1 MKHSKKRGYF
11 PFVQWKMLKEIAYL
25 ERKNKQSIERLQLRY
40 DNLSSLCRYI
50 KQAIG
55 DMDSDLQFKVDYMV
69 KLLEKKYRMIY
80 INEITGEPYLEIDE
94 REPTEE
100 EWDRFLEKKGMKR
113 RDKSRFTKTD
123 VKSICELSNELIRYR
138 QGYAFM
144 ANMIVNISA
153 GKEGPPILLDF
164 LPDDEHARFLHRTIR
179 EWGEKIYKDK
189 A

>member
-1 MKHSKKRGYF
+1 MTK
-11 PFVQWKMLKEIAYL
+11 
-25 ERKNKQSIERLQLRY
+25 LRY
-40 DNLSSLCRYI
+40 TSS
-50 KQAIG
+50 
-55 DMDSDLQFKVDYMV
+55 
-69 KLLEKKYRMIY
+69 
-80 INEITGEPYLEIDE
+80 ITGEPYAEIGTDE
-94 REPTEE
+94 PSEE

-153 GKEGPPILLDF
+153 GKEDPPILLDF
-164 LPDDEHARFLHRTIR
+164 LPDDANARFVHRTIR
-179 EWGEKIYKDK
+179 EWGEKIYKNKKDK

>member
-69 KLLEKKYRMIY
+69 KLLEK
-80 INEITGEPYLEIDE
+80 N
-94 REPTEE
+94 TE
-100 EWDRFLEKKGMKR
+100 
-113 RDKSRFTKTD
+113 
-123 VKSICELSNELIRYR
+123 
-138 QGYAFM
+138 
-144 ANMIVNISA
+144 
-153 GKEGPPILLDF
+153 
-164 LPDDEHARFLHRTIR
+164 
-179 EWGEKIYKDK
+179 
-189 A
+189 

>member
-100 EWDRFLEKKGMKR
+100 EWENSKKIK
-113 RDKSRFTKTD
+113 
-123 VKSICELSNELIRYR
+123 Y
-138 QGYAFM
+138 
-144 ANMIVNISA
+144 
-153 GKEGPPILLDF
+153 DF
-164 LPDDEHARFLHRTIR
+164 
-179 EWGEKIYKDK
+179 KDK
-189 A
+189 EIHKGAEGAQGEGCP

>member
-1 MKHSKKRGYF
+1 MTK
-11 PFVQWKMLKEIAYL
+11 
-25 ERKNKQSIERLQLRY
+25 LRY
-40 DNLSSLCRYI
+40 TSS
-50 KQAIG
+50 
-55 DMDSDLQFKVDYMV
+55 
-69 KLLEKKYRMIY
+69 
-80 INEITGEPYLEIDE
+80 ITGEPYAEIGTDE
-94 REPTEE
+94 PSEE

-153 GKEGPPILLDF
+153 GKEDPPILLDF
-164 LPDDEHARFLHRTIR
+164 LPDDEHARFVHRTIR
-179 EWGEKIYKDK
+179 EWGEKIYKNKNEENNPDGETESTVTKEGNSRFGELRTMNQFKDK